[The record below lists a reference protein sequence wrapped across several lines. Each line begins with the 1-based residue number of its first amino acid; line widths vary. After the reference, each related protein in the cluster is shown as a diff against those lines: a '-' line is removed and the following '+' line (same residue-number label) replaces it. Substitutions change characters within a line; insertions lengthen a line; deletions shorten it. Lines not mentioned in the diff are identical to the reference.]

1 MVEFISN
8 YNISA
13 LVYRLHEMFAL
24 NILKPDFRVDLRSVG
39 LFHRSQWDRPGATSS
54 WYLVYRLVMFMLV
67 GGGVLL
73 HILSEREQMQARWLL
88 FLSHQSILLLA
99 VHHFIYVVIV
109 AHRRQSTVHQVTL
122 VRLSLVPAKFSS
134 ISSYMELM

>member
-1 MVEFISN
+1 
-8 YNISA
+8 
-13 LVYRLHEMFAL
+13 MFAL
-24 NILKPDFRVDLRSVG
+24 RTLKPDFRVDLRSVC
-39 LFHRSQWDRPGATSS
+39 LFHRSQWDHPGATSN

-73 HILSEREQMQARWLL
+73 HILSEREQMQMQARWLL

-109 AHRRQSTVHQVTL
+109 AHRRQSTVHQVTFA
-122 VRLSLVPAKFSS
+122 RLSLVPASS